1 MLTKRDELV
10 LHLLNWLI
18 QLLHG
23 RVKKPS
29 YVDEIHEGD
38 KTISDDGII
47 SEAFNEFFIN
57 IGPKL
62 AAESTKQSSK

>member
-1 MLTKRDELV
+1 M
-10 LHLLNWLI
+10 
-18 QLLHG
+18 
-23 RVKKPS
+23 
-29 YVDEIHEGD
+29 DEIHEGD

-62 AAESTKQSSK
+62 AAESTKQSSSR